1 MAGKVPWRVHSW
13 GQLRQSTRRPGAPWK
28 PRRLFE
34 PTSPVPPSTLAL
46 VYAAWRSNV
55 GPVVDRAGALATA
68 RMALHALKYNVLGSS
83 SNQRPWRW
91 AAIKKAESLAK
102 RERRP
107 ILVHPNGVQEWASFG
122 VFDTRLGHTIGFA
135 NPPASGV

>member
-1 MAGKVPWRVHSW
+1 MAVKRRSSR
-13 GQLRQSTRRPGAPWK
+13 RQSRRSRNSAHG
-28 PRRLFE
+28 
-34 PTSPVPPSTLAL
+34 
-46 VYAAWRSNV
+46 
-55 GPVVDRAGALATA
+55 TA
-68 RMALHALKYNVLGSS
+68 RFEVQRLGFKLEPKTVAVA
-83 SNQRPWRW
+83 RTKE